1 MEKMKCPMCD
11 TSDFKDD
18 NGYYVCQICG
28 HKIAKENAVPQRGK
42 TKTNKTP
49 VSDKGADKIISLVI
63 FSFIALSTVLSI
75 LPNLEYYLTY
85 GITNLSFSLFCV
97 IPMVCFAISTIRK
110 MQGRAGNTTGLKTF
124 GFVIYAIG
132 EAGPTIINIF
142 NYFNITSILYT
153 AFYIALVW
161 VAVYKLEKWIK
172 K

>member
-63 FSFIALSTVLSI
+63 FSSI
-75 LPNLEYYLTY
+75 LCLALYFILKGKIAKN
-85 GITNLSFSLFCV
+85 NLSK
-97 IPMVCFAISTIRK
+97 I
-110 MQGRAGNTTGLKTF
+110 
-124 GFVIYAIG
+124 
-132 EAGPTIINIF
+132 
-142 NYFNITSILYT
+142 
-153 AFYIALVW
+153 
-161 VAVYKLEKWIK
+161 
-172 K
+172 